1 MKSHSFFLCQ
11 KERMYLDELGEKKK
25 KKLKKGRLTKILFL
39 FQTVE
44 TVNVCRNV
52 QGGKKILNLF

>member
-25 KKLKKGRLTKILFL
+25 KTKKRKINKNFVFVPNSGNSECL
-39 FQTVE
+39 
-44 TVNVCRNV
+44 
-52 QGGKKILNLF
+52 